1 MRIEKIMAF
10 ASVGLLLTGCG
21 EAPSGKYSR
30 GVGIY
35 PGTPM
40 KHSRLNWWKTMKHT
54 EMWLL
59 SRQPGIRQ
67 AMTIILRHNW

>member
-35 PGTPM
+35 PGNPDETFAPE
-40 KHSRLNWWKTMKHT
+40 LKHT

>member
-35 PGTPM
+35 PGNPDETFAPE
-40 KHSRLNWWKTMKHT
+40 LVEDN
-54 EMWLL
+54 E
-59 SRQPGIRQ
+59 
-67 AMTIILRHNW
+67 NNEDE